1 MQSITGTMAPLFF
14 FLSGRRHLAAQ
25 EKARRVAPRW
35 WEIKG
40 IAVLNGTLKG
50 WQRCRRDKKGP
61 DQRGRGSES
70 VTGMY
75 SHCTEQCRGS
85 GAEAAAGVM
94 G

>member
-1 MQSITGTMAPLFF
+1 MQSITGTMALFS
-14 FLSGRRHLAAQ
+14 SGRRHLAAQ
-25 EKARRVAPRW
+25 EKAQRVAPRW

-85 GAEAAAGVM
+85 EAEAAAGVI